1 MTDTPASP
9 PSPPLPPTPP
19 SPALPPSGPVDP
31 KAAISGPSI
40 ALMVVGGLSIGYALL
55 VIINMI
61 FGLGLSAMA
70 GNLGS
75 LGSAVYG
82 IRGFISILF
91 NFVLGAVI
99 LYGAMQ
105 MKELKNY
112 NLALVA
118 SIAAMLP
125 CNCCC
130 CIGLGVG
137 IWSLVI
143 LMKPEVKAAF
153 GQGGGAAL

>member
-9 PSPPLPPTPP
+9 PPPPPTPQ
-19 SPALPPSGPVDP
+19 LPPPAPVDP
-31 KAAISGPSI
+31 RSAVQGPAI
-40 ALMVVGGLSIGYALL
+40 ALMVVGGLFIGYALL
-55 VIINMI
+55 VIINMV

-75 LGSAVYG
+75 LGTAMYG
-82 IRGFISILF
+82 ARGVMSILI
-91 NFVLGAVI
+91 NFALGGVI

-130 CIGLGVG
+130 CINIAVG
-137 IWSLVI
+137 IWALVI

-153 GQGGGAAL
+153 GQGSGGFPVP